1 MHGGKMSKSGIP
13 RLPADIKKSRH
24 VTVRFTADEY
34 KILSATA
41 ESADTTVS
49 KLIRGAVTKIR
60 AWTPENQ
67 KIEKEKINQLAKIGN
82 NLNQI
87 ARMVNTQ
94 GVVNY
99 EIEILERLSAIENEI
114 IQIFYSEDR

>member
-1 MHGGKMSKSGIP
+1 
-13 RLPADIKKSRH
+13 